1 VRCLDTDIVDDET
14 VEAAM
19 KYDIY
24 CESLSEFVEVCAM
37 LVREGVCF
45 EAVTD
50 EGYVIHCT
58 GGF

>member
-1 VRCLDTDIVDDET
+1 
-14 VEAAM
+14 M

-24 CESLSEFVEVCAM
+24 CEDLSEFVEICGM
-37 LVREGVCF
+37 LVREGICF

-58 GGF
+58 GGY

>member
-1 VRCLDTDIVDDET
+1 LDTDIVDDET